1 MHGVMKRH
9 QKHGAV
15 SKVHLIVELRHRK
28 SIVVLPRQSID
39 NPSTKCVCCGAGLS
53 RRLEW
58 TLRVRRPTWQP
69 QACILTLYRAA
80 WFVVQVPGAPKREK
94 RGGKKAR
101 EGRGGAAAADS
112 AQVHPGVKK
121 LVAAAFAKVLGTDKP
136 AAQDSTPAAAAG
148 EDAAAAEGTDA
159 AAATPAADDAAKQDA
174 EETAGAEPAEP
185 TAADDDT
192 AKPTDTPAADAPD
205 ADAAAAAAEAPAAA
219 AAEEEGEVPAAT
231 DGIEPA
237 VRKLVSSALAKA
249 TAAAN
254 RAAAKA
260 ASALPYEH
268 LPKSLPQKP
277 ADVAS
282 LLLRRLRQLDPKEEQ
297 FSKTQEKLLLLQVG
311 WAALGCVW
319 LGVGFGWGGVDWG
332 VHLLVW
338 LDVGWLTHKDCTD
351 ACISAEQSKG
361 LT

>member
-1 MHGVMKRH
+1 
-9 QKHGAV
+9 
-15 SKVHLIVELRHRK
+15 
-28 SIVVLPRQSID
+28 
-39 NPSTKCVCCGAGLS
+39 
-53 RRLEW
+53 
-58 TLRVRRPTWQP
+58 
-69 QACILTLYRAA
+69 
-80 WFVVQVPGAPKREK
+80 
-94 RGGKKAR
+94 
-101 EGRGGAAAADS
+101 
-112 AQVHPGVKK
+112 VKK

-136 AAQDSTPAAAAG
+136 AAEDSTPAAAAA

-159 AAATPAADDAAKQDA
+159 AAAAPGADDAAKQDV
-174 EETAGAEPAEP
+174 EETAAAEPAQP
-185 TAADDDT
+185 TAADDDSV
-192 AKPTDTPAADAPD
+192 KPTDTPAADAPD

-219 AAEEEGEVPAAT
+219 AEEEEGEVTAAT

-311 WAALGCVW
+311 CGGWVGLG
-319 LGVGFGWGGVDWG
+319 
-332 VHLLVW
+332 
-338 LDVGWLTHKDCTD
+338 
-351 ACISAEQSKG
+351 
-361 LT
+361 